1 MRNRIFVALFA
12 ATALVP
18 VAAFAA
24 QRTEGRGSIDMQRR
38 DAERGPGWNRDQQR
52 TDRRFDRE
60 GRRPGSDEWLREREQ
75 QRTAP
80 PPPDLRNPAERA
92 PDRREWRDRDDQ
104 RDRRPSQPQDRRW
117 NMTNDSP
124 RPIEATRPD
133 RDDRRDDRWQRR
145 DDRRDDRG
153 DRRRYWSNDS
163 RDQRYDW
170 RNVRHDGARW
180 DNGWRRNDR
189 YDWRNYRA
197 RNRHIY
203 HLPRYYAPRGW
214 DGGYRRFRIG
224 VVIGPV
230 LYNSGYWIGDP
241 GYYRLPP
248 VYGPYR
254 WVRYYND
261 ALLVD
266 LRSGIVV
273 DTVYDIFW

>member
-1 MRNRIFVALFA
+1 
-12 ATALVP
+12 
-18 VAAFAA
+18 
-24 QRTEGRGSIDMQRR
+24 
-38 DAERGPGWNRDQQR
+38 
-52 TDRRFDRE
+52 
-60 GRRPGSDEWLREREQ
+60 
-75 QRTAP
+75 
-80 PPPDLRNPAERA
+80 
-92 PDRREWRDRDDQ
+92 
-104 RDRRPSQPQDRRW
+104 
-117 NMTNDSP
+117 MTNDSP